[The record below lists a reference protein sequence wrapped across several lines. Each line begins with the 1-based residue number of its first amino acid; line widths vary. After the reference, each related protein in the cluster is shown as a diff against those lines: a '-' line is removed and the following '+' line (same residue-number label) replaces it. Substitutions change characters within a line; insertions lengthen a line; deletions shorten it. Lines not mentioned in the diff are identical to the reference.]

1 MNGIGMIVKNG
12 TLIVFSMRSPVVAFV
27 VLYENFTLIALRSS
41 SKPTALMN
49 ATVEM
54 AAAAC
59 ASMIAVSGP
68 AYPIT
73 IIVKIA

>member
-12 TLIVFSMRSPVVAFV
+12 TLIVFSKRSPVVAFV
-27 VLYENFTLIALRSS
+27 VLYENFTLIALRFS

-49 ATVEM
+49 STVEM

-59 ASMIAVSGP
+59 ASMIARIGP
-68 AYPIT
+68 A
-73 IIVKIA
+73 